1 MSQKYRAVIEFTLD
15 EEDEAANAEYSVELL
30 NELKE
35 VVKWEGLNKAT
46 LEEIE

>member
-15 EEDEAANAEYSVELL
+15 EEDEAANAEYAADIM

-35 VVKWEGLNKAT
+35 VVEYNLNKAT
-46 LEEIE
+46 LEEVNY